1 MTKPLSSD
9 AAAMVKE
16 LTGDLEDALLERVWS
31 QWMLLGAT
39 AAGRRPSRP
48 MAQIDPEALL
58 LASLLL
64 REREPRLDDVLR
76 GWLRSNAALV
86 SVQRVRNL
94 APHYANLRD
103 SAGQQQLAWLAHLA
117 LTEGKDARWRAL
129 AASAP
134 VMIAMQSSLE
144 SSRARSKS
152 PPPALQPTEPH
163 TLLLRLRLGL
173 GVGIKADV
181 VAFLLGRNDDWH
193 TIRGISDALTYTL
206 APMRRALEDLANAA
220 FIDRRSGHPVRYR
233 VTPSRWQELLALP
246 ASGFEWGG
254 WDERF
259 RFAADWLAWA
269 HTPRQVALTDYVCSV
284 EARALFGRHEAALE
298 RTDDAPSPAGIGTQS
313 ALRAITDKLRIF
325 TSNFRLRE

>member
-1 MTKPLSSD
+1 MMKLLSSD

-16 LTGDLEDALLERVWS
+16 LTSDLEDALLERVWS

-48 MAQIDPEALL
+48 TTQIDPEALL
-58 LASLLL
+58 LASLAL
-64 REREPRLDDVLR
+64 REREPRLDDVLL

-103 SAGQQQLAWLAHLA
+103 VAGQQQLGWLAHLA

-134 VMIAMQSSLE
+134 VLAMQSGLE

-163 TLLLRLRLGL
+163 HLLLRLRLGL

-181 VAFLLGRNDDWH
+181 VAFLLGQYDNWH
-193 TIRGISDALTYTL
+193 TIRSISDALTYTL

-220 FIDRRSGHPVRYR
+220 FIDRRVGHPVRYR
-233 VTPSRWQELLALP
+233 VTPSRWEELLSLP
-246 ASGFEWGG
+246 DSGFDWGG

-269 HTPRQVALTDYVCSV
+269 HTPRQVELTDYVCSV
-284 EARALFGRHEAALE
+284 EARNLLARHTDFFGQTEMELTGQQPATVLARITNQVSAFAA
-298 RTDDAPSPAGIGTQS
+298 T
-313 ALRAITDKLRIF
+313 LRPHA
-325 TSNFRLRE
+325 